1 MFVLLGM
8 QKGHATPEKSK
19 HILESVSELN
29 DKTVKEQS
37 ASLLLGSLAI
47 SISVSLLSPQKMF
60 LNCNFL

>member
-47 SISVSLLSPQKMF
+47 SHEEVPNIPRKHMLSGT
-60 LNCNFL
+60 